1 MDVEEGGM
9 KLATLIIIG
18 VLISIALGIEY
29 TNQGQSVGSLK
40 TTLNCQTSNSLN
52 ASYCSSNPIYSN
64 YTKSANSV
72 SATAGT
78 NGAYVYY
85 ILFMA
90 LILVVILSVFTMRR
104 RNK

>member
-29 TNQGQSVGSLK
+29 TTQAQNEASMANSGA
-40 TTLNCQTSNSLN
+40 SN
-52 ASYCSSNPIYSN
+52 AIIAN
-64 YTKSANSV
+64 YTKNANSV
-72 SATAGT
+72 SSTAGT